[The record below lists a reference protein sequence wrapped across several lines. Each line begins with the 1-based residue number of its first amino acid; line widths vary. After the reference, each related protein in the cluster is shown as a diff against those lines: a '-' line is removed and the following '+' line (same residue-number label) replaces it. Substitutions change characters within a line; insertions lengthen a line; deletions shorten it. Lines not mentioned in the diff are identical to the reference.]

1 MKTKFIKFCILN
13 RIILIRSN
21 KIKTTL
27 YTNNIV
33 ISNKIEIVFAFGQ
46 VATYFMCIII
56 LGYIDLRLWLNNI

>member
-33 ISNKIEIVFAFGQ
+33 ICNKIEFFLHSAKWPLTLCV
-46 VATYFMCIII
+46 
-56 LGYIDLRLWLNNI
+56 LSS